1 MHNMHHFLVWSKN
14 NPSSVAYFFLNY
26 SQRNT
31 VMNREG
37 KTQNQKAE
45 LCLILW
51 FSDWNQFLLKLRYI
65 LDIPNV
71 LNIIKYN
78 SSN

>member
-1 MHNMHHFLVWSKN
+1 MHDMHHFLVWSKN
-14 NPSSVAYFFLNY
+14 NPSSVAYFFWNY

-37 KTQNQKAE
+37 KAQNQKAE

-51 FSDWNQFLLKLRYI
+51 LKSI
-65 LDIPNV
+65 V
-71 LNIIKYN
+71 C
-78 SSN
+78 